1 MTSQDSGVVVRA
13 GRGYAVVLTRDG
25 RFLRVKSRGIPPM
38 VGEEIPLPSPFAS
51 WTSWTRWVPAAA
63 LACVMVF
70 LSFFGYTKYIQARP
84 AAAYVSVDSS
94 GSVELEVNDR
104 GLVRSAKAFDE
115 EGEKLLSQVRYE
127 FRPVDKVIAEMAKV
141 ESKKGSSGFIVG
153 FIPIKETPQV
163 TKFEARIREQVR
175 NAAPNFPL
183 PTTQTGP
190 DTGQEPE
197 MTNPLV
203 NTFRFT
209 AEIREKAR
217 TMSVS
222 PTRLLVWGL
231 SAKSRS
237 VQTGPSAPGP
247 GPVGPNGS
255 AGSKDQPGTPA
266 DSTQPGRPGPGT
278 GSGQPGTKPG
288 DPVSPGT
295 IDLFSE
301 EQVRTSLPHVS
312 NLSDFL
318 KVLKEHDDPEE
329 LEDVVEEMLNLFQK
343 AGKGPGGGDGK
354 PEQQEAT
361 PGKKDKGGG
370 PERDDEGKKGGE
382 GEQPG
387 NGGESESGG
396 KGGHGGKSDD
406 RGRGGYV
413 GKSGYG
419 GKSGTGEKSGDAV
432 KGEDDE
438 KANRGED
445 GEASRKGGKA
455 GDDETS
461 GKTKSGGGTSPGD
474 DGHEEESS
482 DDEPGGR

>member
-1 MTSQDSGVVVRA
+1 MTTQESGVVVRA

-70 LSFFGYTKYIQARP
+70 VSFFGYTKYIQARP

-104 GLVRSAKAFDE
+104 GLVRSAKAFDQ

-127 FRPVDKVIAEMAKV
+127 FQPVDKVIAEMAKV

-153 FIPIKETPQV
+153 FVPIKETPQV
-163 TKFEARIREQVR
+163 LKFEARIREQVR
-175 NAAPNFPL
+175 KAAANFPL
-183 PTTQTGP
+183 PASQTGP
-190 DTGQEPE
+190 DTGQAPGV
-197 MTNPLV
+197 TNPLV

-209 AEIREKAR
+209 VEIREKAR
-217 TMSVS
+217 TMSMS

-237 VQTGPSAPGP
+237 VQTGPSGSGP

-255 AGSKDQPGTPA
+255 SGGK
-266 DSTQPGRPGPGT
+266 
-278 GSGQPGTKPG
+278 GQPGTKPG
-288 DPVSPGT
+288 DSVGSG
-295 IDLFSE
+295 IIGFFSE
-301 EQVRTSLPHVS
+301 EQVRTSLPDVS
-312 NLSDFL
+312 NLNDFL

-329 LEDVVEEMLNLFQK
+329 LENVVEEMLNLFQK
-343 AGKGPGGGDGK
+343 AGKGPGSGDGK
-354 PEQQEAT
+354 PEQQKGT
-361 PGKKDKGGG
+361 PGKNDKGGG
-370 PERDDEGKKGGE
+370 PELDDRGKKDGE

-387 NGGESESGG
+387 NVGKSGSGE

-406 RGRGGYV
+406 RGRGGY
-413 GKSGYG
+413 GGRGAYG
-419 GKSGTGEKSGDAV
+419 GKSGVGEKSGDAV
-432 KGEDDE
+432 KGEDDV
-438 KANRGED
+438 KAGPGE
-445 GEASRKGGKA
+445 GSETSRRGGKA
-455 GDDETS
+455 SYDETT
-461 GKTKSGGGTSPGD
+461 GKTESGGGTLPGD
-474 DGHEEESS
+474 GGHQEQSP
-482 DDEPGGR
+482 DDKPGGP